1 VLSWG
6 KPLTKV
12 FGQWPIYDAT
22 NTIIMDH
29 KGFQVGCNF
38 PGNVIIT
45 TPFYVHRLGKLGEDG
60 NYLKASLWPVLEG
73 FKISSDVLSFRE
85 LFPSSFL
92 GPEDKKRK
100 LIDGLAEFEV
110 ANDASGEGT
119 SEPQGST

>member
-1 VLSWG
+1 M
-6 KPLTKV
+6 
-12 FGQWPIYDAT
+12 YDAT

-29 KGFQVGCNF
+29 KGFRVGYNS

-73 FKISSDVLSFRE
+73 FNMSSDVLSFRE

-119 SEPQGST
+119 SEPHGST